1 MKLLACLAAIAIAAP
16 VASRGQE
23 VQGPN
28 TYLVGKLGVISPQHD
43 DLQGFDTGIAFE
55 AALGFRLH
63 PNLALEAGIGYW
75 RSTGSQS
82 GFVGPV
88 FVTADGEIS
97 AIPLT
102 VSLKGIFPA
111 GKLDV
116 FGLAGAG
123 MYFVSGSVTGR
134 ASGFQDL
141 HNSDSGNAFGVH
153 LGGGIAGHVT
163 PQAMLGVEVRY
174 IFAKVKMFDVN
185 NGLDSFIAQGF
196 LGWSF

>member
-16 VASRGQE
+16 VVSRGQE
-23 VQGPN
+23 VHGPD

-43 DLQGFDTGIAFE
+43 DLQGFDTGLAFE
-55 AALGFRLH
+55 ADLGFRVH

-82 GFVGPV
+82 GIVAPGV
-88 FVTADGEIS
+88 FVTADAEIS
-97 AIPLT
+97 AIPVTL
-102 VSLKGIFPA
+102 SLKGILPV

-123 MYFVSGSVTGR
+123 MYFVSGSVTVRGGV
-134 ASGFQDL
+134 SG
-141 HNSDSGNAFGVH
+141 HASDSGNAFGMH

-163 PQAMLGVEVRY
+163 PQATLGVEVRY
-174 IFAKVKMFDVN
+174 IFAKVRMFDAN